1 MARLPKGEKRS
12 RANRIGRLLQRHRF
26 GLTEQEI
33 SEETG
38 LHRRTVNNYLREL
51 DEEERAHRCG
61 RKWYPG

>member
-1 MARLPKGEKRS
+1 MARLPEGEKKQ
-12 RANRIGRLLQRHRF
+12 RANKIGRLLRQCRF

-51 DEEERAHRCG
+51 DEEEQAHRQG
-61 RKWYPG
+61 RKWFPG